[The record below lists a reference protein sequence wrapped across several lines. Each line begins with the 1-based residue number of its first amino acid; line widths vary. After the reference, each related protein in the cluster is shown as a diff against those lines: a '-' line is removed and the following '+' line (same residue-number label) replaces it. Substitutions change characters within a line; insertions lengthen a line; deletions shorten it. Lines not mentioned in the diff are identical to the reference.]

1 MTSERA
7 HTYVM
12 LSRADPNDEVLNEFQ
27 VDVAVLHHC
36 KLLHRLLLV
45 SFKRSLC
52 QNIRTRYESQL
63 NVC

>member
-12 LSRADPNDEVLNEFQ
+12 LSRADPDDEMLNECQ

-36 KLLHRLLLV
+36 KLRHRLLLV
-45 SFKRSLC
+45 SLKADIL
-52 QNIRTRYESQL
+52 
-63 NVC
+63 